1 MDNHTKCCCCKA
13 AGVYI
18 YIYIYVYVYIYIYT
32 HAYTQEID
40 SQYVAFYIHLAS
52 WLLPVSPLAICF
64 IHFTCLLVQ
73 KLWGNNIN
81 KWGTQVS
88 TRASLAIVVLFWWG
102 GISQLWELATSLIG
116 VSLPHS
122 TFAPGIAIRSCVEGF
137 TSAAFWKHLGLCW
150 HIKTEPAL
158 KQIGQFFHLASISNL
173 PFITAKNAGSRTDPI
188 NLSHTNFKN
197 RSTANLQLRSLAA
210 CHKGSRQQIHVH
222 TRRHRSTTS
231 VATNVGSC
239 RIQGH
244 QWWRA
249 CSVRSHTWDD
259 TQRKIAK
266 KLFVEPC
273 LKYRNSE
280 FSFSDSLLRAA
291 LLAALQQ
298 VQMYSAT
305 TSGVRVNLIYS
316 DSPNTFSVSAL

>member
-1 MDNHTKCCCCKA
+1 MKWWIGNMHKYHWDLKP
-13 AGVYI
+13 GVEVDFSFQMLPVKFWKIALFVFAFKRQEKPSSWTITPSVVVVKQPVCI
-18 YIYIYVYVYIYIYT
+18 YIYIFMYMSIYIYT

-197 RSTANLQLRSLAA
+197 RSEKENQLR
-210 CHKGSRQQIHVH
+210 I
-222 TRRHRSTTS
+222 
-231 VATNVGSC
+231 
-239 RIQGH
+239 
-244 QWWRA
+244 
-249 CSVRSHTWDD
+249 
-259 TQRKIAK
+259 
-266 KLFVEPC
+266 
-273 LKYRNSE
+273 
-280 FSFSDSLLRAA
+280 FS
-291 LLAALQQ
+291 
-298 VQMYSAT
+298 
-305 TSGVRVNLIYS
+305 
-316 DSPNTFSVSAL
+316 